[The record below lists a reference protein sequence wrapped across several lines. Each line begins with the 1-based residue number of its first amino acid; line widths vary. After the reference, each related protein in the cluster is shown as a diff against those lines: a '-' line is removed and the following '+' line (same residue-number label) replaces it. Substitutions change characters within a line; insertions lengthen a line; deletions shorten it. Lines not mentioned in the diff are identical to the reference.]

1 MTSDRHPLETPP
13 EHGYA
18 DWLTAVAPAMRT
30 LDWQRHMQVDDLGEG
45 VSIALLDVL
54 PPEDVEL
61 VVEGPPTFS
70 ISVFVEGEGTVSID
84 GGEPLAITPGTVV
97 ICSTDRIV
105 SGVDVMRGG
114 VRLRIV
120 DVRFEPHLLADL
132 GGPLWR
138 QYGGRLLVDRSVPER
153 GAVMVGFPAPPALL
167 QAAQHISGCLYRRP
181 DVRRLY
187 LRAKALEM
195 LAIVVGL
202 FLEKDASTPGRGE
215 RAQRKVEEAQR
226 LIEGRLHEPWTIAR
240 LAREVG
246 LNEKSLK
253 AAFRA
258 HVGQSI
264 HAYLT
269 QMRVEAAA
277 NLLVSGQTVTET
289 ALSTGFTNLSHFSKT
304 FRKVTGF
311 SPSSLNRRR

>member
-1 MTSDRHPLETPP
+1 MDERPAMTVPP
-13 EHGYA
+13 ELGYA
-18 DWLTAVAPAMRT
+18 DWLTAVAPAVRT
-30 LDWQRHMQVDDLGEG
+30 LGWERHMHVDDLGEG

-54 PPEDVEL
+54 PPEDVVL

-84 GGEPLAITPGTVV
+84 GGEPLVVTAGTAV

-105 SGVDVMRGG
+105 SGVDVLRGG

-120 DVRFEPHLLADL
+120 DVRFEPQLLADL

-138 QYGGRLLVDRSVPER
+138 HYGGRLLVDRSVPER

-167 QAAQHISGCLYRRP
+167 QVAQHISGCMYRRA

-195 LAIVVGL
+195 LAIVMGL
-202 FLEKDASTPGRGE
+202 FLESDASAAGRGE
-215 RAQRKVEEAQR
+215 RAQRRVEEAQR
-226 LIEGRLHEPWTIAR
+226 LIEERLHEPWTITR

-253 AAFRA
+253 TAFRA

-277 NLLVSGQTVTET
+277 NMLSTGQTVTET
-289 ALSTGFTNLSHFSKT
+289 ALATGFTNLSHFSKT
-304 FRKVTGF
+304 FRKATGF